1 MSFDRTA
8 PAGESGSPSSPGD
21 VDLQGL
27 VETALVHIATHLSE
41 GRGAKGSCAADESV
55 ERDAHRL
62 ILQLVAHAEAEAAGI
77 RLPGGFAIRDWADP
91 DCKVENPSGRDLWLA
106 WTEQAQRLVSDGGS
120 LGRDELDSG
129 LSLFTPLQGL
139 NSACNG
145 LANQSFASICFWA
158 NVLASRVRDAI
169 GSTVENRLGA
179 IHEILLASRVSVDPA
194 GHWQLDCEVA
204 AKGSRRSRQGSFF
217 TRNALIDYIA
227 DECVAALDNEAAEA
241 PKICDPS
248 CGSGNILLGVARR
261 FASRQGD
268 GERALR
274 EILETGCYGADV
286 DRIAVD
292 ICRYSC
298 WHASGGDAQV
308 ALAVGRH
315 IVWGNALLGVTPL
328 MISEGLGA
336 GSFKPLAGESP
347 NLVARLAASL
357 GAEQSDSQM
366 DLFAELECDAPTRS
380 GLQSD
385 ELFTVLATPVT
396 EATYHGLLD
405 LIAGTNSDVSE
416 RLVRAA
422 VAEHRPVHWHLQFPD
437 LFATDRGSEDDR
449 TGWSGGFDVVC
460 GNPPFLS
467 QLSKDTATER
477 RLARALGAR
486 YHSMA
491 KYTNPST
498 LFLLLASELARYS
511 GCVVMVQP
519 ESVLAARDSE
529 SARVELS
536 QHTSPVGLWVSAG
549 DMMFDAAVNV
559 CVVSLLKDRLRQW
572 KLRRS
577 HGECFTE
584 MAERCLNRT
593 ELESEPTWSW
603 LVAAA
608 HGVPEVVDLH
618 STRVL
623 GEVASFTADFRD
635 QYYGLIPYVV
645 DAEDGDEQA
654 WRLMTVGLIDLAH
667 NRWGEVPARFGKQEF
682 LRPSVTRQI
691 EDDPSLGRWV
701 RQRSVPKVLVATQ
714 TKVLECVVD
723 EDGSLIPSV
732 PTVSAVPRGC
742 TLWELAAVIGSPV
755 ASAFACERWLGA
767 GMSSGVLK
775 ASARQLGSIPLPM
788 NLEEWGSAAALFSSA
803 QSATTSAR
811 RLSILADFGLASCSA
826 YGLDEATSRTLL
838 EWWLPRAT
846 RGR

>member
-1 MSFDRTA
+1 MSFDRA
-8 PAGESGSPSSPGD
+8 ASPGESGSSPSSGGA
-21 VDLQGL
+21 DLQGL
-27 VETALVHIATHLSE
+27 VQTALVHIATHLSE
-41 GRGAKGSCAADESV
+41 GSDAEGIHATRECV

-77 RLPGGFAIRDWADP
+77 HLPGGFAIHDWADP
-91 DCKVENPSGRDLWLA
+91 NQTVENPSGLDLWLGWA
-106 WTEQAQRLVSDGGS
+106 EQTQRLVSES
-120 LGRDELDSG
+120 CPSGRDDLDSG
-129 LSLFTPLQGL
+129 LSLFTPLQHL
-139 NSACNG
+139 NSTRNG

-158 NVLASRVRDAI
+158 SVLASRAREAI
-169 GSTVENRLGA
+169 GSDVENRLGA
-179 IHEILLASRVSVDPA
+179 IHEILLASRVLVDPA
-194 GHWQLDCEVA
+194 GQWHLDREVA
-204 AKGSRRSRQGSFF
+204 TKGSRRSQQGSFF

-227 DECVAALDNEAAEA
+227 DECVATLVKEAVEA

-261 FASRQGD
+261 LAARRGAGD
-268 GERALR
+268 RFLGDLLA
-274 EILETGCYGADV
+274 TGCYGADV

-308 ALAVGRH
+308 ALAASQH

-328 MISEGLGA
+328 MISEGPGA
-336 GSFKPLAGESP
+336 GSFKPLAEENP

-357 GAEQSDSQM
+357 SAGQSSSQM
-366 DLFAELECDAPTRS
+366 DLFSELESGAPAQS
-380 GLQSD
+380 DLQSD

-405 LIAGTNSDVSE
+405 LIAGNRSDAAA

-422 VAEHRPVHWHLQFPD
+422 IDEHRPVHWHLQFPGI
-437 LFATDRGSEDDR
+437 FATDRGSEDDR

-467 QLSKDTATER
+467 QLSEDTATER
-477 RLARALGAR
+477 RLARVLGAR

-498 LFLLLASELARYS
+498 LFLLLASELARCS

-519 ESVLAARDSE
+519 ESVLATRDSE

-536 QHTSPVGLWVSAG
+536 HHTSPVGLWVSAG

-559 CVVSLLKDRLRQW
+559 CVVSLLKDRLKQW
-572 KLRRS
+572 NLRRS
-577 HGECFTE
+577 HGERFAE
-584 MAERCLNRT
+584 MVARRLNRT
-593 ELESEPTWSW
+593 ELETEPTWSW

-618 STRVL
+618 STRAL

-645 DAEDGDEQA
+645 DAPNGDGHA

-682 LRPSVTRQI
+682 LRPSVSRQI

-732 PTVSAVPRGC
+732 PTVTAVPSGC

-775 ASARQLGSIPLPM
+775 ASARQLGSIPLPA
-788 NLEEWGSAAALFSSA
+788 NLEAWGSAAALFRSA
-803 QSATTSAR
+803 QLATTSAR

-826 YGLDEATSRTLL
+826 YGLDEATSRALL

-846 RGR
+846 RGQ